1 MIGCQLKNEKTK
13 KEKKK
18 KKEREREREKTRRKK
33 EKRKEKKWSAINL
46 EKEKEN
52 HLEKSKIN
60 FELINRA
67 SILDIAPWTLSAPT
81 VRFDL
86 IKKQKQKH
94 D

>member
-1 MIGCQLKNEKTK
+1 MKKRRKKERK
-13 KEKKK
+13 KEK
-18 KKEREREREKTRRKK
+18 REREKTRRKK
-33 EKRKEKKWSAINL
+33 SGKKKWSAINL

-52 HLEKSKIN
+52 HVEKSKFN